1 MYAGSFERLGKIMD
15 LLRTQCPW
23 DAKQDIHT
31 LRPLSIEEIYE
42 LADAIDNKDWNGIKE
57 ELGDMLLHIFF
68 YVRLA
73 REQEQFAMSDVI
85 DSICNKLVHRHPHI
99 FANVQV
105 ANEEDVKR
113 NWEQLK
119 LKEGKKS
126 LLSGVP
132 KGLPAMVKALRVQ
145 EKVKQVG
152 FEWDTIDQV
161 KEKVDEEMQEL
172 ADEINVAVPEQHK
185 IEDEFGDVLFSLV
198 NYARFLKLDPE
209 QALEKTNKKFIA
221 RFQLLEQEAEIL
233 GKQLAD
239 MTLQEMDD
247 LWNIIKKRGV

>member
-172 ADEINVAVPEQHK
+172 ADEINAAVPEQHK